1 MISSIGRAFALH
13 ANGFVFKSRIIL
25 FQTNKVCSET
35 EDFEPFL
42 EIPTELEYFVFRS
55 DIFDIQLE
63 CYAFRSDTFPLWGTA
78 VRSHTLGAL
87 TTGALVFNFRGVAEP
102 SFGRT
107 RFDRR
112 RIQSLGSQR
121 RAPASNTPCSVALPK
136 RSFLSKKHI
145 FYNQI
150 NIVYSEYLK
159 IPLEF
164 RSAPL
169 VSIACAAGG
178 TKGMRSNRR
187 TPKGEPKVFNLI
199 NYYLFLNK

>member
-1 MISSIGRAFALH
+1 MLRIPVGYLPPLGYDGSIAYPWCPHYG
-13 ANGFVFKSRIIL
+13 GIG
-25 FQTNKVCSET
+25 
-35 EDFEPFL
+35 
-42 EIPTELEYFVFRS
+42 
-55 DIFDIQLE
+55 IQLPWR
-63 CYAFRSDTFPLWGTA
+63 CGSAT
-78 VRSHTLGAL
+78 
-87 TTGALVFNFRGVAEP
+87 EP

-169 VSIACAAGG
+169 GG
-178 TKGMRSNRR
+178 TKGTKGFQLDIRSGTYGMRSNRLD
-187 TPKGEPKVFNLI
+187 FI
-199 NYYLFLNK
+199 